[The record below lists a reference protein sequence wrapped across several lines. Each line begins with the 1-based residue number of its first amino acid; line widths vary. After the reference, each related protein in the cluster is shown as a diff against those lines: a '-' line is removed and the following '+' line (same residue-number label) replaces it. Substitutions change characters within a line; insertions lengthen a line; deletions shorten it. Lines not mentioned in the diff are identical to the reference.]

1 MRAKGAR
8 AVYHHIVLG
17 ADFTHAPRIAGR
29 RKFDGATARRG
40 DFSIHAHAHVD
51 RYAAIFRGGFQS
63 LPPHFPHSALASLA
77 VASPVVSVIISAKNE
92 ADRLAACFESLAA
105 QKTKLTFEVIVVDN
119 NSTDGTYALARRL
132 AAKQKRRFII
142 GKQKKAGAPA
152 ARNAGA
158 KKARGKIL
166 VFTDADCTHSSHWL
180 EEIAR
185 PLLEDHHYPLAAMGG
200 YTKSAFAERKRPSL
214 FERYLDGFF
223 SFWDEDRL
231 HAFPA
236 FLPWAPT
243 CNLAVKAEVFKGL
256 GGFDERWK
264 TAAYDV
270 DFCWRLSL
278 CGFVCGYAPKAEAR
292 HLRRGTLRAFFRQ
305 MENYAYYN
313 HALLTTYEKELEL
326 STFSARK
333 ERFLSRGRRTLSLIK
348 GTTNI
353 TEARFRGLDGLV
365 NVAALK
371 GVMEAQFT
379 AEEGDP
385 KLSASRQGITPKTL
399 RPLLTRGYTHL
410 HNQGWCY
417 WKNPSDVESPGD
429 LILFQPRTSERFRLN
444 ETAWKVWE
452 IKSDRGQSEDAARAL
467 EQDDEDADI
476 LRDIDQV
483 TLDLRTRRLLP

>member
-1 MRAKGAR
+1 M
-8 AVYHHIVLG
+8 
-17 ADFTHAPRIAGR
+17 
-29 RKFDGATARRG
+29 
-40 DFSIHAHAHVD
+40 
-51 RYAAIFRGGFQS
+51 
-63 LPPHFPHSALASLA
+63 
-77 VASPVVSVIISAKNE
+77 ASPPKKVDVSVILSAKNE
-92 ADRLAACFESLAA
+92 ADRLEACFASLAA
-105 QKTKLTFEVIVVDN
+105 QKTRIPFEVIVVDN

-132 AAKQKRRFII
+132 AARQRRPFLV
-142 GKQKKAGAPA
+142 GKQKKPGAPA

-158 KKARGKIL
+158 RKARGKVL
-166 VFTDADCTHSSHWL
+166 VFTDADCTHNPHWL
-180 EEIAR
+180 EELAR
-185 PLLEDHHYPLAAMGG
+185 PLLKQKSFPLAAVGG
-200 YTKSAFAERKRPSL
+200 HTKSAFASRARPSL
-214 FERYLDGFF
+214 LERYLDGFF

-243 CNLAVKAEVFKGL
+243 CNLAVRADVFQGL

-278 CGFVCGYAPKAEAR
+278 CGFICGYAPKAEAR
-292 HLRRGTLRAFFRQ
+292 HLRRGTVRAFFRQ

-313 HALLTTYEKELEL
+313 HALLATYEKELDL
-326 STFSARK
+326 STFAARK

-353 TEARFRGLDGLV
+353 TEARFRGLDAIV

-371 GVMEAQFT
+371 GVLESQFT

-385 KLSASRQGITPKTL
+385 RLSATRQGVTPKDL
-399 RPLLTRGYTHL
+399 RKLLPRGYAHL

-417 WKNPSDVESPGD
+417 WKAPSNVDDEAGD
-429 LILFQPRTSERFRLN
+429 LILFQPRRSERFRLN

-452 IKSDRGQSEDAARAL
+452 IKSERGQSEDAARAL
-467 EQDDEDADI
+467 GQDDEDTEI

>member
-1 MRAKGAR
+1 
-8 AVYHHIVLG
+8 
-17 ADFTHAPRIAGR
+17 
-29 RKFDGATARRG
+29 
-40 DFSIHAHAHVD
+40 
-51 RYAAIFRGGFQS
+51 
-63 LPPHFPHSALASLA
+63 
-77 VASPVVSVIISAKNE
+77 VASPQVSVIISAKNE
-92 ADRLAACFESLAA
+92 ADRLEACFQSLSA
-105 QKTKLTFEVIVVDN
+105 QKTKVTFEVIVVDN
-119 NSTDGTYALARRL
+119 DSTDGTYALARRL
-132 AAKQKRRFII
+132 AARQRRRFIV
-142 GKQKKAGAPA
+142 GKQKKPGAPA

-158 KKARGKIL
+158 RKARGKIL
-166 VFTDADCTHSSHWL
+166 VFTDADCTHSPHWL
-180 EEIAR
+180 EELTR
-185 PLLEDHHYPLAAMGG
+185 PLLQASSYPLAAVGG
-200 YTKSAFAERKRPSL
+200 HTKSAFQARKRPSL
-214 FERYLDGFF
+214 LERYLDGFF

-243 CNLAVKAEVFKGL
+243 CNLAVRAEVFAGL

-292 HLRRGTLRAFFRQ
+292 HLRRGTVRAFFRQ

-313 HALLTTYEKELEL
+313 HALLSTYEKELEL
-326 STFSARK
+326 SSFSARK
-333 ERFLSRGRRTLSLIK
+333 ERFLSRGRRTLALIK

-353 TEARFRGLDGLV
+353 TEARFRGLDALV
-365 NVAALK
+365 NLAALK
-371 GVMEAQFT
+371 GVMESQFT

-385 KLSASRQGITPKTL
+385 KLAATRQGITPKAL
-399 RPLLTRGYTHL
+399 RPLLNRGYSHL

-417 WKNPSDVESPGD
+417 WKNPSNVDDDHGD
-429 LILFQPRTSERFRLN
+429 LILFQPRSSERFRLN

-452 IKSDRGQSEDAARAL
+452 IKADRGQSEDAAAAL
-467 EQDDEDADI
+467 GQDDEDPEI